1 MRKQKENTEA
11 KENLKRW
18 KEKWE
23 ERLDNLKRKKVEED
37 YEGEKADL
45 EGQKENIEEIMKSW
59 RYEAIAWGKKL
70 REFEE
75 KGRDKKKQ
83 SSEEAPKRSYDQ
95 ADLVDNSFLIC
106 NGLLQKFEEIPT
118 QVNDLQ
124 SLINVPLLRKLP
136 VTSDEEIMYPELSD
150 YVCTREEERRSTI
163 AKNISSALAS
173 SIDREF
179 SGNKSE
185 SMLQYPLDSMI
196 RVPLETF
203 CRFLGNVLPIE
214 IDRDKADSG
223 TTTIGTKRPDFL

>member
-1 MRKQKENTEA
+1 MATLERVEQELEDA
-11 KENLKRW
+11 KKRFYIV
-18 KEKWE
+18 K
-23 ERLDNLKRKKVEED
+23 ERLDRLEELRSGTAQPRWNGEQANLERKEES
-37 YEGEKADL
+37 L
-45 EGQKENIEEIMKSW
+45 EAE
-59 RYEAIAWGKKL
+59 
-70 REFEE
+70 
-75 KGRDKKKQ
+75 KKQ
-83 SSEEAPKRSYDQ
+83 STKRAYDQ
-95 ADLVDNSFLIC
+95 ADLVDNSYLIC
-106 NGLLQKFEEIPT
+106 NGLLQKFETIPT

-124 SLINVPLLRKLP
+124 SLINVPLLRKLT

-185 SMLQYPLDSMI
+185 SMLHYPLDSMI